1 MRELFGY
8 WLPWQYESGHVEEH
22 LATRSRVT
30 ACDLDYMAECEIVGK
45 DSLAFLQQLCTNDVS
60 ALEDGRVRYTTMC
73 GEDGLMVDDGTV
85 WRFSAERY
93 VFVTGDEKDYGWIRQ
108 QAEPFEVEVTNLTSD
123 WTTLAVQ
130 GPKSRDT
137 VRKLTEVDVDA
148 LGYYRFTEGVVAG
161 VDCTIGRLG
170 YTGELGIE
178 LHFRPADGQRIWESV
193 MEAGA
198 EQGILPCGQAALES
212 LRQEAGYLLVGN
224 DHDKTTNPLEAGL
237 GWTVAFQKNDFNGKQ
252 ALEQLLEDGVGR
264 RLVWIRLRDEEELPA
279 GSLVETVQGRSI
291 GAVTSSSY
299 SPTLGRGVA
308 MAYVTVA
315 HAIAGVPIRVRVAQ
329 GDARAPEGV
338 VSLMPLYDPGDV
350 RTRAAW

>member
-8 WLPWQYESGHVEEH
+8 WLPWQYESGHVKEH
-22 LATRSRVT
+22 LATRARVT

-45 DSLAFLQQLCTNDVS
+45 DSLAFLQQLCTNDFS

-73 GEDGLMVDDGTV
+73 GEDGRMVDDGTV
-85 WRFSAERY
+85 WRFGGERY
-93 VFVTGDEKDYGWIRQ
+93 VFVTGDEEDYGWIRQ

-161 VDCTIGRLG
+161 VECTIGRLG

-178 LHFRPADGQRIWESV
+178 LHFRPTDGQRIWESV

-198 EQGILPCGQAALES
+198 EHGILPCGQAALES

-252 ALEQLLEDGVGR
+252 ALEHLLEDGVGR
-264 RLVWIRLRDEEELPA
+264 RLVWIRLSDDEELPE
-279 GSLVETVQGRSI
+279 GSLVETIQGRSI
-291 GAVTSSSY
+291 GTVTSSSY
-299 SPTLGRGVA
+299 SPTLEHGVA

-315 HAIAGVPIRVRVAQ
+315 HAIAGVPIRVRVTQ
-329 GDARAPEGV
+329 GEARAREGV

-350 RTRAAW
+350 RTRVP